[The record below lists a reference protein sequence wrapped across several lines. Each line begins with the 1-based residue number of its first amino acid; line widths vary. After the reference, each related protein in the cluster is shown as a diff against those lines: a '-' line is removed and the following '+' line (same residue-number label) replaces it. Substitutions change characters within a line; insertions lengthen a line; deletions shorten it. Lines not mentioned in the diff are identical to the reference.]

1 MRLLLIRHGQT
12 PSNLG
17 HFLDTALPGP
27 GLTDLG
33 VRQASALPRALAG
46 EDIASLYASTLTRT
60 QLTAA
65 PLAAER
71 GIDVRVRDG
80 IRELSAGDLEM
91 RADEDAVRQYL
102 TTAFGWSAG
111 DIARR
116 MPGGENGTEAL
127 ARFDAVVAEA
137 AGAGER
143 STVALV
149 SHGAAIRVWTA
160 ARARNVTVGFA
171 AEHRL
176 ENTGVVVVEGSPASG
191 WTALSW
197 AGTVVP
203 GVTASGAADA
213 GPAGRTL
220 RGPEPE
226 PPAGSPSD

>member
-17 HFLDTALPGP
+17 HFLDTARPGP
-27 GLTDLG
+27 GLTELG
-33 VRQASALPRALAG
+33 LRQAAALPGVLAG
-46 EDIASLYASTLTRT
+46 EDIVALYASTLTRT

-71 GIDVRVRDG
+71 SLEVRVRDG
-80 IRELSAGDLEM
+80 IREISAGDLEM
-91 RADEDAVRQYL
+91 RSDEEAVRQYL
-102 TTAFGWSAG
+102 TTVFAWPAG
-111 DIARR
+111 DTERR
-116 MPGGENGTEAL
+116 MPGGESGTEAL
-127 ARFDAVVAEA
+127 ARFDTVVAEA
-137 AGAGER
+137 SRPGEPG
-143 STVALV
+143 SIALV

-160 ARARNVTVGFA
+160 ARARNVTVAFA

-176 ENTGVVVVEGSPASG
+176 DNTGVVVVEGSPTTG

-203 GVTASGAADA
+203 PLTAGGTEDA

-220 RGPEPE
+220 PDPGI
-226 PPAGSPSD
+226 